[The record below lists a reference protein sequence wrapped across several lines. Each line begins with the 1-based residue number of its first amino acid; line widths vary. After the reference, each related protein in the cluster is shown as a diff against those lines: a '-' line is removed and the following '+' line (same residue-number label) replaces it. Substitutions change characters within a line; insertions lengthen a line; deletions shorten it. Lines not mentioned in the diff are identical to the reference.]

1 MEKLNPCPILEF
13 NDSQLLNVRK
23 SFGYDDLHRLKQ
35 DVDHLQDW
43 INQQPHFKLKEF
55 DRDFLERYLIY
66 CKGSIERA
74 KQRFDKL
81 CTYTNQMP
89 EFLRNFDIRN
99 EFIGLNRS
107 IHTCILPKPTADN
120 YRVIISTVS
129 GEDGELFDLM
139 EYYRYLIVLGEY
151 MMHNDY
157 CHGYELVGVS
167 TNVSMAIVKKLNP
180 IIMHKAVTLITDAL
194 GQRMK
199 KIHLI
204 SDSKFFETILVIFKQ
219 ALTAK
224 LAKRL
229 IVHNS
234 FESLHEHI
242 TREHL
247 PKDLGGDEK
256 TMKELAEMDF
266 KAISS
271 DEHIAFV
278 KRMETATTDESLRP
292 CAKFN
297 EDYSGTPGSFK
308 TLCVD

>member
-1 MEKLNPCPILEF
+1 
-13 NDSQLLNVRK
+13 
-23 SFGYDDLHRLKQ
+23 
-35 DVDHLQDW
+35 
-43 INQQPHFKLKEF
+43 
-55 DRDFLERYLIY
+55 
-66 CKGSIERA
+66 
-74 KQRFDKL
+74 
-81 CTYTNQMP
+81 
-89 EFLRNFDIRN
+89 
-99 EFIGLNRS
+99 
-107 IHTCILPKPTADN
+107 HTCILPKPTADN

>member
-1 MEKLNPCPILEF
+1 
-13 NDSQLLNVRK
+13 
-23 SFGYDDLHRLKQ
+23 
-35 DVDHLQDW
+35 
-43 INQQPHFKLKEF
+43 
-55 DRDFLERYLIY
+55 
-66 CKGSIERA
+66 
-74 KQRFDKL
+74 
-81 CTYTNQMP
+81 
-89 EFLRNFDIRN
+89 
-99 EFIGLNRS
+99 
-107 IHTCILPKPTADN
+107 
-120 YRVIISTVS
+120 
-129 GEDGELFDLM
+129 
-139 EYYRYLIVLGEY
+139 

-180 IIMHKAVTLITDAL
+180 IVVHKAVTLIVDAL

-204 SDSKFFETILVIFKQ
+204 SDSKFFDAILMVFKQ

-229 IVHNS
+229 VVHNS
-234 FESLHEHI
+234 LESLHEHI

-266 KAISS
+266 EAVSS
-271 DEHIAFV
+271 DEHIAAM
-278 KRMETATTDESLRP
+278 KRMETAITDESLRP
-292 CAKFN
+292 TGQFN
-297 EDYSGTPGSFK
+297 EEYSGTPGSFK